1 LRQIERVVCEGYRV
15 EGAQLYQKRRGIW
28 NEPRNVAIYLAR
40 QRIGYPLKEI
50 GARWGGLKYSSISS
64 MVYAMKQR
72 IEKDHGV
79 RARVDEIEK
88 ALIKRQT

>member
-1 LRQIERVVCEGYRV
+1 MAGDTH
-15 EGAQLYQKRRGIW
+15 
-28 NEPRNVAIYLAR
+28 VAIYLAG

-72 IEKDHGV
+72 IEKDRGV
-79 RARVDEIEK
+79 RARVKEIEQ
-88 ALIKRQT
+88 ALVNQQT